1 MMGRF
6 EESYEQEWLKNRD
19 YNIVV
24 PDDLT
29 DRELDDLVR
38 AKSGPVRTYKLEAV
52 LYDNPKAQVP

>member
-1 MMGRF
+1 ML
-6 EESYEQEWLKNRD
+6 EESYEQERLRERD

-38 AKSGPVRTYKLEAV
+38 TKSGPVRTYKLEAV
-52 LYDNPKAQVP
+52 V

>member
-1 MMGRF
+1 MGGIKVRVKF
-6 EESYEQEWLKNRD
+6 EENYEQEWLKKRD

-52 LYDNPKAQVP
+52 V

>member
-1 MMGRF
+1 MGGIKVRAKL
-6 EESYEQEWLKNRD
+6 EENYEQEWLKKRD

-52 LYDNPKAQVP
+52 V

>member
-1 MMGRF
+1 MRVKF
-6 EESYEQEWLKNRD
+6 EENYEQEWLKKRD

-52 LYDNPKAQVP
+52 V

>member
-1 MMGRF
+1 MGGIKVRAKF
-6 EESYEQEWLKNRD
+6 EENYEQEWLKKRD

-52 LYDNPKAQVP
+52 V